1 MKLATYKD
9 GSRDGQLI
17 VVSRDLSLAHYATGS
32 AATLQ
37 QALDDWNF
45 IAPQLQDLYVA
56 LNQGRARHA
65 FPFDVRQ
72 CMAPLPRAFQRI
84 GSRAYAANVALLEP
98 LQQADGPH
106 LYQASGDHLLGP
118 TDDWVVTQEA
128 DEIDVEAG
136 LAVLTGD
143 VPMGATPAQAL
154 DGVRLIT
161 LASEL
166 CLRRLEQS
174 QDGAILGRPA
184 ASFGPVACTL
194 DELGDAWQQGR
205 LALTLQTACNG
216 RKLGL
221 CDAGEMTYHFG
232 QLIAQLCKTRPVCA
246 GTLIGSGPVSNA
258 GTDADG
264 QRQWPR
270 GSHSVAEKRAIEL
283 AEGAIAPSA
292 YLRYGDTVRSEM
304 KGRDGNSLFGAM
316 EQVIAPPPG

>member
-17 VVSRDLSLAHYATGS
+17 VVSRDLGLAHYATGS

-65 FPFDVRQ
+65 FPFDPRQ
-72 CMAPLPRAFQRI
+72 CMAPLPRAFQRV
-84 GSRAYAANVALLEP
+84 GARAFAANLALLDP
-98 LQQADGPH
+98 QHQPGGPG
-106 LYQASGDHLLGP
+106 LYPASGDNLLGP
-118 TDDWVVTQEA
+118 TDDWVALNEA
-128 DEIDVEAG
+128 DEIDIEAG

-154 DGVRLIT
+154 DGVRLVT

-166 CLRRLEQS
+166 CLRRLQPGP
-174 QDGAILGRPA
+174 DGAVLGRPTA
-184 ASFGPVACTL
+184 AFGPVACTL

-232 QLIAQLCKTRPVCA
+232 QLIAQLCKTRPVRA
-246 GTLIGSGPVSNA
+246 GTLVGSGPVSNA

-270 GSHSVAEKRAIEL
+270 GCHCLAEKRAMEL
-283 AEGAIAPSA
+283 AQGAIAPTG
-292 YLRYGDTVRSEM
+292 YLLFGDTVRTEM
-304 KGRDGNSLFGAM
+304 KGRDGSSLFGAM
-316 EQVIAPPPG
+316 EQTIAPPPG